1 MAFLSKSA
9 SKSTAQAK
17 PRPSVLWAT
26 WVMAATVGLSAA
38 IVLAWFAG
46 EARITRIF
54 AQLQILQGQ
63 PPMWLEVP
71 MVTAQYLAAP
81 TVVLLL
87 LAAAITRI
95 SPRPR
100 PWSRCIVV
108 GILLTLVIRYLVW
121 RCLSTLNLA
130 SPLEGTLSLGLLGM
144 ELFGLTTSIIQLL
157 LLLRVRDRRPQADQL
172 EQAVVSGSY
181 QPWVDVFIPTYD
193 EPAFILRRTIIG
205 CQAMTYPRKTIYLLD
220 DTRRPEIKALAAELG
235 CHYITRDSNHHAK
248 AGNLNH
254 AVKQTQG
261 ELIASFDADFV
272 PTRNFLCRTVGFFQQ
287 AKVGLVQTPQ
297 SFYNADPIAR
307 NLGLEGVLTPEEEV
321 FYRQI
326 QPMRDGVGSVVCS
339 GTSFVVRRSA
349 LEASGG
355 FVTESLSEDYFTS
368 VRLAA
373 QGNDVIYLDEKLSAG
388 LAAEDIA
395 AHATQRLRW
404 ARGTLQAFF
413 IDSNPLTIPGLTPM
427 QRLGHL
433 EGLLHWF
440 SSIPRIG
447 FLLMPLAY
455 SFLDVIPIQATT
467 RELLYYFVPYYLVQL
482 TVFAWLNER
491 SRSALLSDIYSL
503 VLVFPLAATVVQAM
517 VNPFSRGFQVTPKG
531 TSSQRFQFNW
541 KLGWPL
547 VLLFGLTAISLW
559 RNLGLCLMAGWG
571 SDASYSITS
580 RGLALGWVW
589 SAYNL
594 AMIAVALLIL
604 LDVPRPDAH
613 VWFDLRRVIKLTPRT
628 LRPEPGHCADAI
640 APASPTPKT
649 WWGIT
654 TAMSEVGLEVA
665 LTQQISPAQPL
676 SVGMAVD
683 LEVAEEAITLE
694 GIITAITYKNNDKDE
709 FPHLRVQFGPL
720 APTSYRALV
729 TTLFCRPGQWKRWN
743 SPGELRS
750 LWLLLRVLLWPRRLS
765 SRSPR
770 AVPVVKG

>member
-1 MAFLSKSA
+1 MAFSSRSVPKPATKAKSR
-9 SKSTAQAK
+9 S
-17 PRPSVLWAT
+17 SVRWAT
-26 WVMAATVGLSAA
+26 LVMGGLVGLAA
-38 IVLAWFAG
+38 AVITAWFSG
-46 EARITRIF
+46 EAWITTAFDR
-54 AQLQILQGQ
+54 LQGAQ
-63 PPMWLEVP
+63 NQTPGWLELPSEVAHHL
-71 MVTAQYLAAP
+71 VAP
-81 TVVLLL
+81 TVLVLLL
-87 LAAAITRI
+87 AYAITRL

-100 PWSRCIVV
+100 PWSRRLVIV
-108 GILLTLVIRYLVW
+108 ILLGLLGRYLVW

-130 SPLEGTLSLGLLGM
+130 SPLEGTLSLTLLAM
-144 ELFGLTTSIIQLL
+144 ELFGLVTSMLQLL
-157 LLLRVRDRRPQADQL
+157 LLLRVRDRRPQADAL
-172 EQAVVSGSY
+172 EQDVLAGRY

-205 CQAMTYPRKTIYLLD
+205 CQAMAYRRKTIYLLD
-220 DTRRPEIKALAAELG
+220 DTRRPEIKALAADLG
-235 CHYITRDSNHHAK
+235 CEYITRPDNYHAK

-254 AVKQTQG
+254 ALEHARLSGFPQG

-287 AKVGLVQTPQ
+287 PTVGLVQTPQ

-307 NLGLEGVLTPEEEV
+307 NLGLAGVLTPEEEV

-349 LEASGG
+349 LEATGG
-355 FVTESLSEDYFTS
+355 FVTESLSEDYFTA

-373 QGNDVIYLDEKLSAG
+373 QGHEVIYLDEKLSAG

-413 IDSNPLTIPGLTPM
+413 IQSNPLTIRGLNPM

-433 EGLLHWF
+433 EGLVHWF

-455 SFLDVIPIQATT
+455 SFFNLVPIETT
-467 RELLYYFVPYYLVQL
+467 GLELLYYFVPYYLMQL

-517 VNPFSRGFQVTPKG
+517 IRPFSRGFKVTPKG
-531 TSSQRFQFNW
+531 TSSPRFQFNW
-541 KLGWPL
+541 RLGWPL
-547 VLLFGLTAISLW
+547 VLLFGLTAVSLW
-559 RNLGLCLMAGWG
+559 
-571 SDASYSITS
+571 YSV
-580 RGLALGWVW
+580 GLASSGVENEGMTLSWIW

-604 LDVPRPDAH
+604 LDVPRPDTHA
-613 VWFDLRRVIKLTPRT
+613 WFDLRRVIKLSPKLFQAELEGGPM
-628 LRPEPGHCADAI
+628 LR
-640 APASPTPKT
+640 SKT
-649 WWGIT
+649 WWGT
-654 TAMSEVGLEVA
+654 TTLMSEAGVEVA
-665 LTQQISPAQPL
+665 LTQGATPDYPL
-676 SVGMAVD
+676 AVGMAVD
-683 LEVAEEAITLE
+683 LDIAEDAIALE
-694 GIITAITYKNNDKDE
+694 GIITAVDHRQDC
-709 FPHLRVQFGPL
+709 PHIRVQFGPM
-720 APTSYRALV
+720 APASYRALV

-743 SPGELRS
+743 SPGELQS
-750 LWLLLRVLLWPRRLS
+750 IGLLLRVLFWPRRFNHL
-765 SRSPR
+765 RPSP
-770 AVPVVKG
+770 VPVVKG